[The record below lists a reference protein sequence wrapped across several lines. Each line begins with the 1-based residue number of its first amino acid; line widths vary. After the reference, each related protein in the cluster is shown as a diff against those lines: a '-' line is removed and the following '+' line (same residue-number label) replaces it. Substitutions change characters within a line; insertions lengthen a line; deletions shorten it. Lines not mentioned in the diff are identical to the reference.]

1 MIASAASPLPEIAT
15 EAIVVIDLVESTLTS
30 NLFGWYAVGRHS
42 LRDLRA
48 LIGAVGAGRGLRCLK
63 NTGDGYLLT
72 FHDPQSAEMAAVRSV
87 EAMFDLLNRI
97 ADRNSVV
104 SEERALNLR
113 CSVHLGEVDVVADD
127 REGPHVSL
135 AFRLQEISRASLP
148 AALNPIPPEQ
158 FPLLNY
164 VLCSEEVAGI
174 LERRA
179 SPWQMTGI
187 GLFKL
192 KGFPGWREVFRLL
205 PEERAI
211 ALGAAFPPGFLD
223 ELRSRVPLGDLVG
236 RRVRLTR
243 RGREQA
249 GLCPFHNEKTPSFY
263 IVEDKGFFHCF
274 GCGAHG
280 DAIGFLMRADNLD
293 FIEAVQRLAG
303 EAGIEVPQQ
312 TPQEREQARRQKTC

>member
-1 MIASAASPLPEIAT
+1 MATSDSAPLPEIVT

-42 LRDLRA
+42 LRDLRG
-48 LIGAVGAGRGLRCLK
+48 LIGAVGVGRGLRCLK

-72 FHDPQSAEMAAVRSV
+72 FHDPQSAEMAALRAV
-87 EAMFDLLNRI
+87 EAMFDLLDRI
-97 ADRNSVV
+97 ADRNGAV

-113 CSVHLGEVDVVADD
+113 CSVHLGEVDVVAED

-158 FPLLNY
+158 FPLRNY

-205 PEERAI
+205 PEEQPI
-211 ALGAAFPPGFLD
+211 AL
-223 ELRSRVPLGDLVG
+223 S
-236 RRVRLTR
+236 
-243 RGREQA
+243 
-249 GLCPFHNEKTPSFY
+249 S
-263 IVEDKGFFHCF
+263 
-274 GCGAHG
+274 
-280 DAIGFLMRADNLD
+280 
-293 FIEAVQRLAG
+293 
-303 EAGIEVPQQ
+303 
-312 TPQEREQARRQKTC
+312 AR